1 MSDMTSPMSD
11 PSKQKSPRFP
21 KDDILAIWNRIMQY
35 QVDFSFP
42 LELQFYLSLGSWLEA
57 RNVVDLGTGNGYY
70 LRQLASYFRNKFYTG
85 IDFDERLVKE
95 AQALSDE
102 EAVNPNDER
111 ISYDVADVLS
121 YTGEFSVG
129 VARLLVQHLD
139 SSEDLFIAARNFLKQ
154 DGTLVV
160 IDSND
165 NARFFWPTDS
175 CRQIDAFFRK
185 FSEFQPGRNYS
196 DSMMQSSKNYGFEIE
211 KSQLLLIPSSL
222 PTYKNLF
229 HESYHLFFD
238 IVQGHYGM
246 PFDYESL
253 RLELD
258 DWARNEGSYSQIGVN
273 LCSYRRVG

>member
-1 MSDMTSPMSD
+1 MSDMTSPSSD
-11 PSKQKSPRFP
+11 SDKQKLPRYP

-42 LELQFYLSLGSWLEA
+42 LELQIYFSLESWLEA
-57 RNVVDLGTGNGYY
+57 RDVVDLGTGNGYY
-70 LRQLASYFRNKFYTG
+70 LRQLASYFRDKFYTG

-95 AQALSDE
+95 AQAFPDG
-102 EAVNPNDER
+102 EAVNSNDGR

-154 DGTLVV
+154 DGTLIV

-165 NARFFWPTDS
+165 DARFFWPTDS
-175 CRQIDAFFRK
+175 CRQIDAFFHE
-185 FSEFQPGRNYS
+185 FSEFQPGRHNS
-196 DSMMQSSKNYGFEIE
+196 DAMMQSSKNYGFEIE

-222 PTYKNLF
+222 PTYKDLF
-229 HESYHLFFD
+229 HRSYHLFFD
-238 IVQGHYGM
+238 IVQGHYEM
-246 PFDYESL
+246 PFDYKKL
-253 RLELD
+253 RRELD
-258 DWARNEGSYSQIGVN
+258 DWVQREGSYSQIGVN